1 MSKLEIVYYPLKDL
15 VPDLGNA
22 KQHTSQQV
30 NRIAESLVNYG
41 FNQPLGVWHNP
52 QGQLIIVAGHGR
64 YLAAQSLGLETVPC
78 VILDHLS
85 DAERKAYALV
95 DNKTSLETPFD
106 PAKLS
111 AQLDELAAMSV
122 NLEDFGFDSSLFS
135 TMGDQVADSLH
146 APHDEPQ
153 DDSLGDSDGTHVLIT
168 CETHTEALSLAT
180 SLTDAGY
187 HARVQ

>member
-15 VPDLGNA
+15 TPDPGNA
-22 KQHTSQQV
+22 KQHTSQQIH
-30 NRIAESLVNYG
+30 RIAESLVDYG

-64 YLAAQSLGLETVPC
+64 YLAAQSLGLESVPC
-78 VILDHLS
+78 VLLDHLS
-85 DAERKAYALV
+85 DAERRAYALV

-122 NLEDFGFDSSLFS
+122 NLDDFGFDTSLFS
-135 TMGDQVADSLH
+135 TMRDQVDEGAHS
-146 APHDEPQ
+146 PHDGPQ
-153 DDSLGDSDGTHVLIT
+153 DDPDGTHVLIT
-168 CETHTEALSLAT
+168 CDTHTEALSLAT

>member
-1 MSKLEIVYYPLKDL
+1 MAKLEITYIPLKDL
-15 VPDLGNA
+15 SPDPGNA

-52 QGQLIIVAGHGR
+52 QGELIIVAGHGR

-78 VILDHLS
+78 VVLDHLS
-85 DAERKAYALV
+85 DAERRAYALV
-95 DNKTSLETPFD
+95 DNQTSLETMFD

-111 AQLDELAAMSV
+111 AELDELAAMSV
-122 NLEDFGFDSSLFS
+122 NLDDFGFDTSLFS
-135 TMGDQVADSLH
+135 TMGDQVDDSEGH
-146 APHDEPQ
+146 GPHDGPQ
-153 DDSLGDSDGTHVLIT
+153 DDPDGTHVLIT
-168 CETHTEALSLAT
+168 CENHTEALSLAT

>member
-15 VPDLGNA
+15 TPDPGNA
-22 KQHTSQQV
+22 KQHTQQQIH
-30 NRIAESLVNYG
+30 RIAESLVDYG

-64 YLAAQSLGLETVPC
+64 YQAAQSLGLESVPC
-78 VILDHLS
+78 VLLDHLS
-85 DAERKAYALV
+85 DAERRAYALV

-111 AQLDELAAMSV
+111 VQLDELAAMSV

-135 TMGDQVADSLH
+135 SMGDQVADSLP

-153 DDSLGDSDGTHVLIT
+153 DDSDGTHVLIT

>member
-15 VPDLGNA
+15 TPDPGNA
-22 KQHTSQQV
+22 KQHTSQQIH
-30 NRIAESLVNYG
+30 RIAESLVDYG

-64 YLAAQSLGLETVPC
+64 YEAAKTLGLESVPC
-78 VILDHLS
+78 VLLDHLS
-85 DAERKAYALV
+85 DAERRAYALV
-95 DNKTSLETPFD
+95 DNQTSLETPFD

-111 AQLDELAAMSV
+111 AQLDELASMSV
-122 NLEDFGFDSSLFS
+122 NLEDFGFDTSLFS
-135 TMGDQVADSLH
+135 SMGEQV
-146 APHDEPQ
+146 
-153 DDSLGDSDGTHVLIT
+153 DDTPAHGEHNTEDNPDGVHVLIT
-168 CETHTEALSLAT
+168 CDTHTEALSLAT

>member
-1 MSKLEIVYYPLKDL
+1 MSKLEITYIPLKDL
-15 VPDLGNA
+15 TPDPGNA

-52 QGQLIIVAGHGR
+52 EGELIIVAGHGR

-78 VILDHLS
+78 ILLDHLS
-85 DAERKAYALV
+85 DAERRAYALV
-95 DNKTSLETPFD
+95 DNQTNLETPFD

-111 AQLDELAAMSV
+111 AQLDELASMSV
-122 NLEDFGFDSSLFS
+122 NLEDFGFDTSLFS
-135 TMGDQVADSLH
+135 SMGDQVDDAEGH
-146 APHDEPQ
+146 GPHDGPQ
-153 DDSLGDSDGTHVLIT
+153 DDPDGTHVLIT
-168 CETHTEALSLAT
+168 CENHTEALSLAT

>member
-1 MSKLEIVYYPLKDL
+1 MAKLEIVYYPLKDL
-15 VPDLGNA
+15 VPDPGNA
-22 KQHTSQQV
+22 KQHTRQQIQ
-30 NRIAESLVNYG
+30 RIAESLVDYG

-64 YLAAQSLGLETVPC
+64 YLAAQSLGLESVPC
-78 VILDHLS
+78 VLLDHLS
-85 DAERKAYALV
+85 DAERRAYALV

-111 AQLDELAAMSV
+111 AQLDELASMSV
-122 NLEDFGFDSSLFS
+122 NLEDFGFDESLFS
-135 TMGDQVADSLH
+135 TMGEQVQDSDNHGHQDQEDN
-146 APHDEPQ
+146 P
-153 DDSLGDSDGTHVLIT
+153 DGTHVLIT

>member
-1 MSKLEIVYYPLKDL
+1 MSKLEITYIPLKDL
-15 VPDLGNA
+15 TPDPGNA

-78 VILDHLS
+78 VLLDHLS

-122 NLEDFGFDSSLFS
+122 NLEDFGFDESLFS
-135 TMGDQVADSLH
+135 TMGEQVQDSEGH
-146 APHDEPQ
+146 GAHDPE
-153 DDSLGDSDGTHVLIT
+153 DDPDGTHVLIT

>member
-1 MSKLEIVYYPLKDL
+1 MAKLEITYIPLKDL
-15 VPDLGNA
+15 TPDPGNA
-22 KQHTSQQV
+22 KQHTSQQI

-78 VILDHLS
+78 VLLDHLS

-111 AQLDELAAMSV
+111 AQLDELASMSV

-146 APHDEPQ
+146 GPHDGSQ
-153 DDSLGDSDGTHVLIT
+153 DDSLGNSDGTHVLIT

>member
-1 MSKLEIVYYPLKDL
+1 MAKLEITYIPLKDL
-15 VPDLGNA
+15 SPDPGNA
-22 KQHTSQQV
+22 KQHTSQQI

-52 QGQLIIVAGHGR
+52 QGELIIVAGHGR

-78 VILDHLS
+78 VLLDHLS

-111 AQLDELAAMSV
+111 AQLDELASMSV
-122 NLEDFGFDSSLFS
+122 NLEDFGFDTSLFS
-135 TMGDQVADSLH
+135 SMGEQVEDSLH
-146 APHDEPQ
+146 GSHDGSQ